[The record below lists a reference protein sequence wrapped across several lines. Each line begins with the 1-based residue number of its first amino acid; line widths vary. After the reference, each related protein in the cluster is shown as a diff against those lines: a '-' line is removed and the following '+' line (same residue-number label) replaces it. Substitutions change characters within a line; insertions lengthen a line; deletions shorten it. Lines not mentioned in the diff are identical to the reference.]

1 MSGKRITR
9 IFSTS
14 LSASP
19 EIVFPLLC
27 PTKEYDWIPTWQ
39 CEIIYSKSGY
49 AELGCVFSTDFG
61 DASGTEIWVISTYEK
76 NKEIGFVKTG
86 AHHTT
91 RYNVN
96 LIPNATGSII
106 RWAQEITSLDDH
118 GDTIVDK
125 ITEKVYN
132 EKMKDLNR
140 LLENY
145 ILHGKTINHNEP
157 DHR

>member
-19 EIVFPLLC
+19 EKIFPLLC

-39 CEIIYSKSGY
+39 CEIIYSKSGL

-61 DASGTEIWVISTYEK
+61 DASGTEIWVICTYEK
-76 NKEIGFVKTG
+76 NRQVGFVKTG
-86 AHHTT
+86 VHHTT
-91 RYNVN
+91 RYNVD
-96 LIPNATGSII
+96 LKPNETGSII
-106 RWAQEITSLDDH
+106 RWKQEITSLDDH
-118 GDTIVDK
+118 GDKLVDK

-132 EKMKDLNR
+132 EKMWHINT

-145 ILHGKTINHNEP
+145 VLHGEPINDNAP